1 MRKIAP
7 SYLLALALSGV
18 ACQPASV
25 ARLDLDQIESQ
36 ERPSKRSEVIASAD
50 ETSNSIMIFA
60 GNEGPI
66 VNQMPSAAY
75 LDDTWIFEPGF
86 GWREVASE
94 NSPSS
99 RGRFATS
106 MDVAGRRALLFGGRW
121 REAGTSGNYDLY
133 NDLWAFDFETSS
145 WSLLDDGQG
154 ETTPAGR
161 YYPVSAWDGDAR
173 AFYLWGGN
181 TNANALQ
188 IQPSSELWRWTA
200 DAGWEE
206 VETSGSA
213 PSSRAFFGSAYD
225 SKRNKLLVLAGQIG
239 DFQSMAYNDFYA
251 LDFDDFDWDRLHNGS
266 SDGDAPST
274 RMHPAVAY
282 DADRDR
288 YLAFGGHTDIGDAN
302 DLWAFDRGEKTW
314 ELIYE
319 GDVFDQTVLGCLD
332 NESEVPADYVDP
344 DLSAPERRHRGMH
357 GFLYDNLWVFGGM
370 HAECSDHLD
379 DTWRYEL
386 STDTWHEVIEAR
398 TGESCARRNDDCAC
412 LCL

>member
-1 MRKIAP
+1 MNK
-7 SYLLALALSGV
+7 LVFGALALTLTSTAGF
-18 ACQPASV
+18 ASDNEW
-25 ARLDLDQIESQ
+25 LSLDQEIDAL
-36 ERPSKRSEVIASAD
+36 ASSLTVQGGAGI
-50 ETSNSIMIFA
+50 SGWIGAGYLQNS
-60 GNEGPI
+60 
-66 VNQMPSAAY
+66 
-75 LDDTWIFEPGF
+75 DTD
-86 GWREVASE
+86 
-94 NSPSS
+94 
-99 RGRFATS
+99 T
-106 MDVAGRRALLFGGRW
+106 
-121 REAGTSGNYDLY
+121 
-133 NDLWAFDFETSS
+133 
-145 WSLLDDGQG
+145 
-154 ETTPAGR
+154 
-161 YYPVSAWDGDAR
+161 
-173 AFYLWGGN
+173 
-181 TNANALQ
+181 
-188 IQPSSELWRWTA
+188 
-200 DAGWEE
+200 
-206 VETSGSA
+206 
-213 PSSRAFFGSAYD
+213 
-225 SKRNKLLVLAGQIG
+225 G